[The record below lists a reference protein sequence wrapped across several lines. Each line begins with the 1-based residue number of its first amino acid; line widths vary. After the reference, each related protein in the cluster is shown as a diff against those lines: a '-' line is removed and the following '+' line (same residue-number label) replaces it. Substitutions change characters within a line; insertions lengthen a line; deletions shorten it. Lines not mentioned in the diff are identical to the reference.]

1 MKLKKNSSDS
11 VLQLTPSTF
20 RNLFSWV
27 SDLAYNSSSCVNS
40 AGFVA
45 SFLER
50 GIDKIENAVAVRV
63 TFSQIEST
71 RRPGPSTLGVMGIRD
86 I

>member
-1 MKLKKNSSDS
+1 MTESEFADLIKSVMLRKNSSDS

-27 SDLAYNSSSCVNS
+27 SDLVYNSSSCVNS

-45 SFLER
+45 SFQKEA
-50 GIDKIENAVAVRV
+50 D
-63 TFSQIEST
+63 
-71 RRPGPSTLGVMGIRD
+71 
-86 I
+86 